1 VTASSVLLG
10 IAGVLLVG
18 GLGPCLVAASRGDAV
33 ARLAALNVAGPLTVL
48 LCLVLAA
55 AYERSSYADVALVL
69 APVSFAGSL
78 VYARF
83 LERWL

>member
-1 VTASSVLLG
+1 MTTSSILLG

-18 GLGPCLVAASRGDAV
+18 GLGPCLLAVSRGDGV

-55 AYERSSYADVALVL
+55 AFQRSSYVDVALVL
-69 APVSFAGSL
+69 APVSFAGTL

>member
-1 VTASSVLLG
+1 MTTSSILLG
-10 IAGVLLVG
+10 IAGTMLVG
-18 GLGPCLVAASRGDAV
+18 GLGPCLIAVSRGDAA
-33 ARLAALNVAGPLTVL
+33 ARLAALNLAGPLTVL

-55 AYERSSYADVALVL
+55 AFQRSSYVDVALVL

>member
-1 VTASSVLLG
+1 MTTSSGLLG
-10 IAGVLLVG
+10 IAGVLLVA
-18 GLGPCLVAASRGDAV
+18 GLGPCLIAVSRGDGV
-33 ARLAALNVAGPLTVL
+33 SRLAALNVAGPLTVL

-55 AYERSSYADVALVL
+55 AFQRPGYVDVALVL

>member
-1 VTASSVLLG
+1 MTAASFLLG
-10 IAGVLLVG
+10 VAGVVLVA
-18 GLGPCLVAASRGDAV
+18 GLGSCLLAASRGDAV

-48 LCLVLAA
+48 LCLVLSSAFQ
-55 AYERSSYADVALVL
+55 RSSYVDVALVL